1 MKIFILS
8 AGLALA
14 LAAAA
19 GAGEPA
25 APTVASLDR
34 DVRELADGLR
44 DAQAQIAELQNG
56 LAAVEKRLGDS
67 YGRGSPFDTVERRL
81 DDLEKDVKDLQR
93 RR

>member
-44 DAQAQIAELQNG
+44 DAQAQIAELQKS

-67 YGRGSPFDTVERRL
+67 YGSRSPFDTVERRL
-81 DDLEKDVKDLQR
+81 DDLEKDVDDLKR

>member
-1 MKIFILS
+1 MKYFILS

-19 GAGEPA
+19 GAVEPA
-25 APTVASLDR
+25 PPTVASLDR
-34 DVRELADGLR
+34 DVRELVAGLR
-44 DAQAQIAELQNG
+44 AAQEQIAALEKN